1 MKIHEY
7 NEMMSY
13 LTRPAMAQGGVIGKG
28 GMFQGQ
34 DMGYRTGFATTYQ
47 NTLLSPVVAKNA
59 GINIS
64 SLSPEYQKLF
74 NEGNLFY
81 TRIKGGP
88 KKGDAT
94 RDKVK
99 NVYGSREKI
108 DTILGN
114 IIPDDISRLPDEV
127 SNAGKLGNKLRN
139 RFIQEYLETL
149 PKGDTINLDATTRI
163 LDEKIRAATNGK
175 ITMKDKRPLMQFLES
190 DLNTNKIKKPESVK
204 EAKAVQFK
212 DYSIDRIAVDN
223 IAEELNKK
231 YNLEDKG
238 IKFKGKTVGGST
250 SMRLQF
256 TGGPFVKTGDKK
268 WAKSMDRV
276 ATTEGIAELEKE
288 LQKIMKTKTFKDY
301 SVAKALA
308 NVPGKKPKYNQPEV
322 FEYLLKGDGNI
333 DLKQAAKDLKITP
346 DTLDNA
352 IKNLHQN
359 VYFSA
364 NPKSKKGRF
373 LDGYS
378 YDELMK
384 VKDRILTLDDKYY
397 RRTLEFLLQDAYGEV
412 PKKLTPLLEKLEKF
426 RELQKKLPEEY
437 KQYFTAQLDHV
448 IPYSFLKQIDE
459 GADPENL
466 IRVKAYPGYLNQMS
480 FKGNIDTALNRAVTA
495 GDKELVKTIT
505 ELRDFLPKDFGSID
519 SKGKKI
525 IDYGAEPFN
534 LKTLYSEQQ
543 KKFGK
548 AYERAFKFLDDPK
561 VSNLLKKSGIGFE
574 AIRNLRRLNVPGFL
588 ESFNK
593 ILKQN
598 PDLRVQYED
607 QFKDDSRLLA
617 SEGGRIKLA
626 EGTSLWDKT
635 KKVGSKVLEKSAALG
650 APLLIP
656 GWQYGHT
663 KAALEEGKS
672 LPEATVLNKWNYL
685 ELAFMDTLAKVGKLD
700 KPGVIRKF
708 LRLGLSPKTIST
720 ISKRFGVPGLVIS
733 TAIDAVRNMPEKPSY
748 VEKSEQLK
756 QGIEDYYEEGE
767 HYNQGGRVGFAT
779 ASPGAD
785 MQEILNAYK
794 VYKKSYYSGKQKY
807 PIISFKKFFEMYA
820 KENMAE
826 GGRVGF
832 DEGSKP
838 KNPSRRAFLKGITAL
853 AALPLVGRFFK
864 LTDVAKQAAT
874 YASPT
879 IEKIKGMPEWFPQL
893 VKKLFNE
900 GEDVTKQ
907 VAFKERQIVKRGTLE
922 GGDDVDMVY
931 DLDTGDVSINVTP
944 KKGTYQTSSGAY
956 NKEYSLDY
964 TKGQADEMTKGKKPP
979 DEFGVNELE
988 GSMDSDALDINWDIN
1003 ETTVDDAMSDL
1014 TELEA
1019 FAKNKTTTQI
1029 HKKKG
1034 TKPKEVFPDRD
1045 PPDYDYDDYDI
1056 D

>member
-7 NEMMSY
+7 NEMMAY

-34 DMGYRTGFATTYQ
+34 DMGYRTGFSNYK
-47 NTLLSPVVAKNA
+47 NTLLTPAVAKNA
-59 GINIS
+59 NIDIF

-94 RDKVK
+94 RHKIK
-99 NVYGSREKI
+99 SVYGSKEKI

-114 IIPDDISRLPDEV
+114 IIPDDISKLPDEV

-139 RFIQEYLETL
+139 RFIQEYLENL

-190 DLNTNKIKKPESVK
+190 DLNTNKIKKPKSVE

-212 DYSIDRIAVDN
+212 DYNIDRIAVNN

-238 IKFKGKTVGGST
+238 IKFLPRVSKGGSI
-250 SMRLQF
+250 SMRLSF
-256 TGGPFVKTGDKK
+256 TGGPFVKTGDKTK
-268 WAKSMDRV
+268 WVRSMDRV

-288 LQKIMKTKTFKDY
+288 LQKIMKTKVFKDY
-301 SVAKALA
+301 SVAKAISEKS
-308 NVPGKKPKYNQPEV
+308 GKKPKYNQPEV

-364 NPKSKKGRF
+364 SPKVKKGRF

-384 VKDRILTLDDKYY
+384 VKDRIQTLDDKYY
-397 RRTLEFLLQDAYGEV
+397 RRTLEFLLQDAYGKV
-412 PKKLTPLLEKLEKF
+412 PEKLKPLLNKLEKF
-426 RELQKKLPEEY
+426 RELQKKLPKEY
-437 KQYFTAQLDHV
+437 KEYFTAQLDHV

-466 IRVKAYPGYLNQMS
+466 IKVKAYPGYLNQMA
-480 FKGNIDTALNRAVTA
+480 FKGNIDTALNNAVTA

-505 ELRDFLPKDFGSID
+505 ELRDFLPEDFGSID

-525 IDYGAEPFN
+525 INYGAEPFN

-574 AIRNLRRLNVPGFL
+574 AIRNLRRLNAPGFL

-626 EGTSLWDKT
+626 EGSEGLPAETLPAIAAAAYKPVKGLAKGAFRGIVSPLAGAGFAASELMSDDPNVSIAGLEMLYPDIMRRLGSKVTTLENFYDKALRMGVPVKYVPQLIKGMTGAGLIMIAGDVGYKT
-635 KKVGSKVLEKSAALG
+635 KKWAEENLDFDRPLTEEQRTDIQERKTAVPRMFDTYEQASKIAKEQGISYEDALKQ
-650 APLLIP
+650 L
-656 GWQYGHT
+656 
-663 KAALEEGKS
+663 
-672 LPEATVLNKWNYL
+672 
-685 ELAFMDTLAKVGKLD
+685 DT
-700 KPGVIRKF
+700 PN
-708 LRLGLSPKTIST
+708 
-720 ISKRFGVPGLVIS
+720 VPGI
-733 TAIDAVRNMPEKPSY
+733 NF
-748 VEKSEQLK
+748 
-756 QGIEDYYEEGE
+756 
-767 HYNQGGRVGFAT
+767 NQ
-779 ASPGAD
+779 
-785 MQEILNAYK
+785 
-794 VYKKSYYSGKQKY
+794 
-807 PIISFKKFFEMYA
+807 
-820 KENMAE
+820 

-838 KNPSRRAFLKGITAL
+838 KNPNRRAFLKGVTAL

-864 LTDVAKQAAT
+864 LTDVAKQAST
-874 YASPT
+874 YMGPT
-879 IEKIKGMPEWFPQL
+879 IEKVKGMPEWFPQL

-907 VAFKERQIVKRGTLE
+907 AAFKDRQVVKRGTLE
-922 GGDDVDMVY
+922 GGDDVDMIY
-931 DLDTGDVSINVTP
+931 DLDTGNVSIEVTP
-944 KKGTYQTSSGAY
+944 HSESRFKNWETKSGAY

-979 DEFGVNELE
+979 DEFGVSEVE
-988 GSMDSDALDINWDIN
+988 GSADPDAMDVNWDIN
-1003 ETTVDDAMSDL
+1003 ETTVNDAMSDL

-1029 HKKKG
+1029 HRKKG
-1034 TKPKEVFPDRD
+1034 TKPKDVF
-1045 PPDYDYDDYDI
+1045 PDYDYDPLDDY
-1056 D
+1056 